1 MQPAIKAADRA
12 HTCRST
18 SLPSFS
24 HAVRVMLHRH
34 VHLLVAYKIGAC
46 SKSLT
51 ELGEAVRS
59 IAPHAALGHVTHT
72 SAYIKIRVPYHDQC
86 TA

>member
-1 MQPAIKAADRA
+1 MPTTKSLFVVGIRILKLRIVHTRADPR
-12 HTCRST
+12 
-18 SLPSFS
+18 LFS
-24 HAVRVMLHRH
+24 HAVRVMLQRH

-72 SAYIKIRVPYHDQC
+72 SAI
-86 TA
+86 